1 MTERSRQGQA
11 RLRVTRTATAG
22 LLGALALGGPAP
34 VSAARLYDFAVPD
47 VVIRSEP
54 TASSGQVGLGQPGE
68 SFALHRSEEHELYRC
83 GPFGSTL
90 WHHGRNLATG
100 VTGWVPACDTDDPD

>member
-1 MTERSRQGQA
+1 M
-11 RLRVTRTATAG
+11 RLAGTAVAVLSG
-22 LLGALALGGPAP
+22 LLALGGPAP

>member
-1 MTERSRQGQA
+1 MTEQSRQRRA
-11 RLRVTRTATAG
+11 RLRVTRTTAAG
-22 LLGALALGGPAP
+22 LLGLLALGGPAP

-47 VVIRSEP
+47 VVIWSEP
-54 TASSGQVGLGQPGE
+54 AAGSGRLGLGQPGE

-83 GPFGSTL
+83 GRFESTL

-100 VTGWVPACDTDDPD
+100 VTGWVPACNTDDPD